1 MTYFIYFC
9 FTFLADG
16 SHVCFD
22 ILRAV
27 LAVSRFQHKAFFFS
41 QNSKKDKLA
50 LSIITYIGCG
60 VSTAALAITLIVLLS
75 IE

>member
-1 MTYFIYFC
+1 MFHLLF
-9 FTFLADG
+9 DR
-16 SHVCFD
+16 SHVCFG

-27 LAVSRFQHKAFFFS
+27 LAVSRFQLKAFFFS
-41 QNSKKDKLA
+41 QKSKEDKLA
-50 LSIITYIGCG
+50 LSVITYIGCG